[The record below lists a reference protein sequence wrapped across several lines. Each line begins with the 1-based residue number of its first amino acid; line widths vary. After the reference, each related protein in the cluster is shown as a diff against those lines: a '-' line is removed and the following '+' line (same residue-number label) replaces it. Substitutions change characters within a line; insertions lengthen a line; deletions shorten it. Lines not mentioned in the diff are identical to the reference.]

1 MVVPEATFSNLF
13 IMPQPPM
20 MGGGMAPPAPPA
32 AAPAQSPASDE
43 DVSNSALL
51 PKSLFKGEV
60 KPGDTITLTVSAIYG
75 DEVEA
80 SVAPEPTESEESPAM
95 SADEEIDMMGGKANY
110 G

>member
-1 MVVPEATFSNLF
+1 
-13 IMPQPPM
+13 M
-20 MGGGMAPPAPPA
+20 MGGMGPPAPPA
-32 AAPAQSPASDE
+32 PAPVEKPEGDE
-43 DVSNSALL
+43 DASNSALL
-51 PKSLFKGEV
+51 PKSLFPGGV

>member
-1 MVVPEATFSNLF
+1 
-13 IMPQPPM
+13 M
-20 MGGGMAPPAPPA
+20 MGGMGPPAPPA
-32 AAPAQSPASDE
+32 PAPVEKPAGDE
-43 DVSNSALL
+43 DASNSALL
-51 PKSLFKGEV
+51 PKSLFPGGV